1 MAFPSQFLDELREK
15 IPLSEL
21 IGRKVKLTHKG
32 REYTGLC
39 PFHKEKT
46 PSFTVNDDKGFYH
59 CFGCGAHGDII
70 RFLTESEKMPFL
82 EAVEYLANMAGMK
95 MPEFSPQQAQIQKQQ
110 SVLFEIME
118 CACQF
123 FQAHLFSTIGT
134 EAKNYL
140 VRRGMSSDM
149 AKHFRLG
156 YAPTGQGL
164 YAYLTD
170 KGFSVKECLSLG
182 LIAKNKDGNGYHDY
196 FYDRVMFPVMN
207 KRGRVIAFSGRML
220 HQGEPKYLNSPE
232 TDLFHKGELL
242 YGLPQALETVRKKN
256 EALVVEGNMDVISL
270 HGAGF
275 TQAMA
280 PLGTAFTEEQI
291 KLLWTM
297 CDEPVIC
304 FDGDGAGQK
313 AMMRAVKRALPI
325 LRPGK
330 SLRFAYLP
338 NGLDPDDMIRQKSAA
353 AFEEELKSARP
364 FVEALWQMLLEGRTL
379 NTPERKAKLE
389 QDIKDTVALIQ
400 DNSVRTYYQQ
410 EMAKKMRALVFKK
423 QTNKQ
428 MLTANLTSPT
438 QSPQLLAY
446 LIAYPAQSA
455 VFAEDLMHY
464 MPTQDTLN
472 TFADVTAHLTDTP
485 NLTYETLWEKLSP
498 EQQDFLQSSVESV
511 RSKQLDGETITTQLQ
526 TLINAHKR
534 TFLIQEIA
542 EKNKLYL
549 ETEDSSIKTE
559 IDALNQELHRLMHS
573 EE

>member
-1 MAFPSQFLDELREK
+1 MAFPPQFLDELREK

-59 CFGCGAHGDII
+59 CFGCGAHGDIV
-70 RFLTESEKMPFL
+70 RFLTESEKMPFI

-95 MPEFSPQQAQIQKQQ
+95 MPELSHQQSQIQKQQ
-110 SVLFEIME
+110 SNLLKIME
-118 CACQF
+118 TACQF
-123 FQAHLFSTIGT
+123 FQSHLFSSIGT

-149 AKHFRLG
+149 AKRFRLG

-164 YAYLTD
+164 FAHLSE
-170 KGFSVKECLSLG
+170 KGFNAKDCLSLG
-182 LIAKNKDGNGYHDY
+182 LIAKNRDGNGYHDY

-207 KRGRVIAFSGRML
+207 KRGHVIGFSGRML

-242 YGLPQALETVRKKN
+242 YGLPQALETVRKQN

-280 PLGTAFTEEQI
+280 PLGTAFTEDQI

-338 NGLDPDDMIRQKSAA
+338 NGFDPDDMIRKKSPA

-389 QDIKDTVALIQ
+389 QDTKDTVALIQ
-400 DNSVRTYYQQ
+400 DASVRTYYQQ
-410 EMAKKMRALVFKK
+410 EMAKKIRSLTFKK
-423 QTNKQ
+423 SKNKQ
-428 MLTANLTSPT
+428 TLTANLTSPT

-446 LIAYPAQSA
+446 LIAYPEQGAL
-455 VFAEDLMHY
+455 FAEDLMRY

-472 TFADVTAHLTDTP
+472 TFADVIAYLTDTP
-485 NLTYETLWEKLSP
+485 DLTYETLWEKLS
-498 EQQDFLQSSVESV
+498 EDQQNFLQNAVDNV
-511 RSKQLDGETITTQLQ
+511 HSKQLDAETVLGQLQ
-526 TLINAHKR
+526 TLINMHKR
-534 TFLIQEIA
+534 TILAQEIA
-542 EKNKLYL
+542 DKNKLYL
-549 ETEDSSIKTE
+549 ETENPAIKEE
-559 IDALNQELHRLMHS
+559 INTLNQELHALMHAD
-573 EE
+573 E

>member
-1 MAFPSQFLDELREK
+1 MAFPPQFLDELREK

-110 SVLFEIME
+110 TILFEIME

-123 FQAHLFSTIGT
+123 FQAHLFSNIGT

-149 AKHFRLG
+149 AKRFRLG

-164 YAYLTD
+164 YTHLMD
-170 KGFSVKECLSLG
+170 KGFPIRECLSLG
-182 LIAKNKDGNGYHDY
+182 LIAKNKEGTGYHDY

-275 TQAMA
+275 TQALA
-280 PLGTAFTEEQI
+280 PLGTAFTEDQI
-291 KLLWTM
+291 KLLWSM

-304 FDGDGAGQK
+304 FDGDSAGQK

-338 NGLDPDDMIRQKSAA
+338 NGLDPDDMIRKKSAA

-400 DNSVRTYYQQ
+400 DNSVRVYYQQ
-410 EMAKKMRALVFKK
+410 EMAKKIHALVFKK
-423 QTNKQ
+423 KANKQ
-428 MLTANLTSPT
+428 ILTANLTSPT

-446 LIAYPAQSA
+446 LVSYPEIGAK
-455 VFAEDLMHY
+455 FAEDLIHY

-472 TFADVTAHLTDTP
+472 TFTDVMALLTDSP
-485 NLTYETLWEKLSP
+485 DLTYETLWEKLSP
-498 EQQDFLQSSVESV
+498 EQQEFLQNTVDSV
-511 RSKQLDGETITTQLQ
+511 RTKQLDADTILTQLQ
-526 TLINAHKR
+526 TLINSHKR
-534 TFLIQEIA
+534 TILIQEIA
-542 EKNKLYL
+542 DKNKLYL
-549 ETEDSSIKTE
+549 ETEDPAIKTE
-559 IDALNQELHRLMHS
+559 IDTLNQELYNLVHA

>member
-1 MAFPSQFLDELREK
+1 MAFSPQFLDELREK

-82 EAVEYLANMAGMK
+82 EAVEYLANMAGLK
-95 MPEFSPQQAQIQKQQ
+95 MPELSPQQTQIQKQHAA
-110 SVLFEIME
+110 LFEIME

-123 FQAHLFSTIGT
+123 FQMHLFGPTGT

-149 AKHFRLG
+149 AKRFRLG
-156 YAPTGQGL
+156 YAPQGQGL
-164 YAYLTD
+164 CDHLTA
-170 KGFSVKECLSLG
+170 KGFSLKDCQALG
-182 LIAKNKDGNGYHDY
+182 LIAKNRDGNGFHDY

-242 YGLPQALETVRKKN
+242 YGLPQALETVRKQN
-256 EALVVEGNMDVISL
+256 EALIVEGNMDVISL
-270 HGAGF
+270 HEAGF

-338 NGLDPDDMIRQKSAA
+338 NGLDPDDMIRKRSAR

-379 NTPERKAKLE
+379 NTPERMAKLE
-389 QDIKDTVALIQ
+389 QDTKDTVAQIQ

-410 EMAKKMRALVFKK
+410 EMAKKIRNLAFKK
-423 QTNKQ
+423 NKKKPL
-428 MLTANLTSPT
+428 LTANLTSPI

-446 LIAYPAQSA
+446 LVSYPEQGAL
-455 VFAEDLMHY
+455 FAEDLMHY
-464 MPTQDTLN
+464 MPAEDSFN
-472 TFADVTAHLTDTP
+472 TFADVMAYLTDTP
-485 NLTYETLWEKLSP
+485 DLTYETLWDKLSE
-498 EQQDFLQSSVESV
+498 EQQDFLQNTVTIIRAKPLE
-511 RSKQLDGETITTQLQ
+511 KETVLEQLQ

-534 TFLIQEIA
+534 SVLAQEIA
-542 EKNKLYL
+542 DKNKLYL
-549 ETEDSSIKTE
+549 QTEDPAIKTE
-559 IDALNQELHRLMHS
+559 IDALTQELHSLLQD
-573 EE
+573 E

>member
-32 REYTGLC
+32 REFTGLC

-70 RFLTESEKMPFL
+70 HFLTESEKMPFL

-110 SVLFEIME
+110 SILFEIME
-118 CACQF
+118 NACQF
-123 FQAHLFSTIGT
+123 FQSHLFSDIGT

-149 AKHFRLG
+149 AKRFRLG
-156 YAPTGQGL
+156 YAPTGQSL
-164 YAYLTD
+164 LSHLTT
-170 KGFSVKECLSLG
+170 KGFPIKECLSLG
-182 LIAKNKDGNGYHDY
+182 LIAKNRTGTGYHDY

-207 KRGRVIAFSGRML
+207 KRGRVIGFSGRML

-338 NGLDPDDMIRQKSAA
+338 NGFDPDDMIRKKSPE

-364 FVEALWQMLLEGRTL
+364 FVDALWQMLIEGRTL

-389 QDIKDTVALIQ
+389 QDIKDAVTLIQ
-400 DNSVRTYYQQ
+400 DVSVRTYYQQ
-410 EMAKKMRALVFKK
+410 EMTKKMRNFVFKK
-423 QTNKQ
+423 KTSKQ
-428 MLTANLTSPT
+428 ILTANLTSPT

-446 LIAYPAQSA
+446 LVSYPEQSA
-455 VFAEDLMHY
+455 LFAEDLMHY
-464 MPTQDTLN
+464 MPEQDALN
-472 TFADVTAHLTDTP
+472 TFSDVIAYLTDSP
-485 NLTYETLWEKLSP
+485 DLTYETLWEKLSL
-498 EQQDFLQSSVESV
+498 EQQDFLKSSVDSV
-511 RSKQLDGETITTQLQ
+511 RSKGLDNEIILAQLQ
-526 TLINAHKR
+526 ALINTHKR

-542 EKNKLYL
+542 DKNKLYL
-549 ETEDSSIKTE
+549 ETENPEIKKE
-559 IDALNQELHRLMHS
+559 IDVLNQELHNLIQT